1 MTPDK
6 LTDHAGATTGPT
18 RSRLARLGLITL
30 AGVASSTSALALFFY
45 VSGRTLDVVRA
56 PPMAVHAPRARLR
69 APSAPEPA
77 LLTNR
82 DRSAEPPVRA
92 RPPPPDTPPAIASAK
107 AVRDPAV
114 DRAQRGRLVAL
125 GEERLR
131 ALQKEAESSPEG
143 ERRVLRFRTERMQ
156 RQLAEL
162 RAKP

>member
-1 MTPDK
+1 
-6 LTDHAGATTGPT
+6 LAG
-18 RSRLARLGLITL
+18 LGLITL
-30 AGVASSTSALALFFY
+30 AGVASLASALALFFY

-56 PPMAVHAPRARLR
+56 PPTAVHAPGVRQR

-92 RPPPPDTPPAIASAK
+92 RPLPPDTPPAIASAK
-107 AVRDPAV
+107 ALRDPAV

-125 GEERLR
+125 GEESLR
-131 ALQKEAESSPEG
+131 ALQKEAESSPEA
-143 ERRVLRFRTERMQ
+143 ERRVLTFRTERMQ